1 MVYRSRG
8 RRSDDSRAL
17 PQTRDLGS
25 NFYNW
30 QGKHRGMAM
39 ADSRLSKELEP
50 ESAKLKQMY
59 ADPPWGTHPF
69 RTFRP

>member
-1 MVYRSRG
+1 
-8 RRSDDSRAL
+8 
-17 PQTRDLGS
+17 
-25 NFYNW
+25 
-30 QGKHRGMAM
+30 M